1 LASVGLGAVTGLYST
16 YSFQSAILIDNKI
29 VYDNVKKSLEASSS
43 EREGYTGVR
52 SVVGGYKDLRLALV
66 QIPPYPQAVVE
77 VVSELYLLGARRI
90 ILIGRG
96 YRLSR
101 RLPPDTVL
109 ITMGAI
115 PRDAVSQKIAP
126 RGAPLLAS
134 QPLYSKVRG
143 IASLR
148 FPDIEWVQGLTVTL
162 DSLRMKWVLPE
173 AEDLVGTRGVFV
185 ADSLVAPLYALQYE
199 YGNLEAVALI
209 TAFRQYGGVPT
220 PIESPA
226 DAYSKLLDKEAK
238 IQNILYTV
246 ALEALASRG
255 EEG

>member
-209 TAFRQYGGVPT
+209 TAFRQYSRVPT